1 MTGKQYA
8 YSLFTQSKSIMRVY
22 TNDPYIK
29 RRARIGQIVSWGG
42 LAVLALGL
50 FITVRTS
57 PGVFLRFSNDPPA
70 LTREVSRNRN
80 AIAFLDFAALALAEN
95 PVRLLA
101 VDGVTPSEETIASGE
116 YPLVNA
122 SNAVAVIVNPQNTW
136 IPESGVSQAELAQL
150 FSSENSRWLDVT
162 AGWPNGV
169 MARLS
174 LPQAG
179 NPAFAIMVD
188 QVMEPVFGA
197 RAEEV
202 LIGTVNPNYSRMV
215 LVSFLC
221 LGLGFIAAQIGSYNQ
236 RRFNRPP
243 RPDERLAK
251 ELKGF
256 DDRYSLFSW
265 MLPAAY
271 VFLGPTGV
279 YAFALR
285 EQGGLVSNERD
296 KWKHKGSKF
305 GFLLAFSN
313 EGIGNPTLDAQNDAA
328 KMQKYI
334 DQHLPD
340 VEVEVQPLALFINPN
355 VKLELKSPAIPAVKP
370 DQLKTL
376 LRQRTKDKKLDPATL
391 QQLQTL
397 FETPAR

>member
-1 MTGKQYA
+1 
-8 YSLFTQSKSIMRVY
+8 MRIY

-29 RRARIGQIVSWGG
+29 RRAKIGQYVSWAG

-50 FITVRTS
+50 FITIRTS
-57 PGVFLRFSNDPPA
+57 PGVFMRFSNDPPA
-70 LTREVSRNRN
+70 LAREVSRNRN
-80 AIAFLDFAALALAEN
+80 AIAFLGFDELQLATD

-101 VDGVTPSEETIASGE
+101 IEGVTPSDETIASGE
-116 YPLVNA
+116 YPLVDP
-122 SNAVAVIVNPQNTW
+122 SGAVAVIVNPQNTW
-136 IPESGVSQAELAQL
+136 IPPEGVTLPVLAEL
-150 FSSENSRWLDVT
+150 FSSENARWLDVT
-162 AGWPNGV
+162 EGWPNNPMV
-169 MARLS
+169 RLS
-174 LPQAG
+174 LPQEG
-179 NPAFAIMVD
+179 NAAFSTFTTL
-188 QVMEPVFGA
+188 VMEPVYGE

-202 LIGTVNPNYSRMV
+202 LLGTVNPNYSRMV
-215 LVSFLC
+215 LLSFAC
-221 LGLGFIAAQIGSYNQ
+221 LGIGFVAAQIGSYNQ

-256 DDRYSLFSW
+256 DDRYSLYSW

-285 EQGGLVSNERD
+285 EQGGLVTNERD
-296 KWKHKGSKF
+296 KWKHKGTKL

-334 DQHLPD
+334 AERLPD
-340 VEVEVQPLALFINPN
+340 VQVEVQPLALFINPQ
-355 VKLELKSPAIPAVKP
+355 VKLDLKSPAIPAVKP

-376 LRQRTKDKKLDPATL
+376 LRSRTKDNKLDAATL
-391 QQLQTL
+391 QQLQAL

>member
-1 MTGKQYA
+1 
-8 YSLFTQSKSIMRVY
+8 MRIY

-29 RRARIGQIVSWGG
+29 RRAKIGQYVSWAG

-50 FITVRTS
+50 FITIRTS
-57 PGVFLRFSNDPPA
+57 PGVFMRFSNDPPA
-70 LTREVSRNRN
+70 LAREVSRNRN
-80 AIAFLDFAALALAEN
+80 AIAFLGFDELQLATD

-101 VDGVTPSEETIASGE
+101 IEPPEGVTLPV
-116 YPLVNA
+116 L
-122 SNAVAVIVNPQNTW
+122 
-136 IPESGVSQAELAQL
+136 AEL
-150 FSSENSRWLDVT
+150 FSSENARWLDVT
-162 AGWPNGV
+162 EGWPNNPMV
-169 MARLS
+169 RLS
-174 LPQAG
+174 LPQEG
-179 NPAFAIMVD
+179 NAAFSTFTTL
-188 QVMEPVFGA
+188 VMEPVYGE

-202 LIGTVNPNYSRMV
+202 LLGTVNPNYSRMV
-215 LVSFLC
+215 LLSFAC
-221 LGLGFIAAQIGSYNQ
+221 LGIGFVAAQIGSYNQ

-256 DDRYSLFSW
+256 DDRYSLYSW

-285 EQGGLVSNERD
+285 EQGGLVTNERD
-296 KWKHKGSKF
+296 KWKHKGTKL

-334 DQHLPD
+334 AERLPD
-340 VEVEVQPLALFINPN
+340 VQVEVQPLALFINPQ
-355 VKLELKSPAIPAVKP
+355 VKLDLKSPAIPAVKP

-376 LRQRTKDKKLDPATL
+376 LRSRTKDNKLDAATL
-391 QQLQTL
+391 QQLQAL

>member
-1 MTGKQYA
+1 
-8 YSLFTQSKSIMRVY
+8 MRIY
-22 TNDPYIK
+22 TNDKYIK
-29 RRARIGQIVSWGG
+29 RRAKIGQYVSWAG
-42 LAVLALGL
+42 LAVLGLGL
-50 FITVRTS
+50 FITIRTS

-70 LTREVSRNRN
+70 LAREVSRNRN
-80 AIAFLDFAALALAEN
+80 AIGFMGFDELALAED

-101 VDGVTPSEETIASGE
+101 IDGVTPTDETIDSGQ
-116 YPLVNA
+116 YPLIDSGV
-122 SNAVAVIVNPQNTW
+122 AVAVIVNPQNVW
-136 IPESGVSQAELAQL
+136 IGQEGVSMAVLAQL
-150 FSSENSRWLDVT
+150 FSTENNRWADVDP
-162 AGWPNGV
+162 GWPAQAMV
-169 MARLS
+169 RLS
-174 LPQAG
+174 LPAEG
-179 NPAFAIMVD
+179 NAAFDAFTTV
-188 QVMEPVFGA
+188 VMEPVYGA
-197 RAEEV
+197 SAEEV

-215 LVSFLC
+215 LASFAC

-256 DDRYSLFSW
+256 DDRYSLYSW

-279 YAFALR
+279 YTFALR
-285 EQGGLVSNERD
+285 EQGGQVINERD
-296 KWKHKGSKF
+296 KWKHKGSKL

-313 EGIGNPTLDAQNDAA
+313 EGIGSPTLDAQNDAA
-328 KMQKYI
+328 KMEKYI
-334 DQHLPD
+334 AQNLPD
-340 VEVEVQPLALFINPN
+340 VEVEVQPLALFINPQ
-355 VKLELKSPAIPAVKP
+355 VKLDLKSPTIPAVKP

-376 LRQRTKDKKLDPATL
+376 LRQRTKDNRLDPAVL

>member
-1 MTGKQYA
+1 
-8 YSLFTQSKSIMRVY
+8 MRIY

-29 RRARIGQIVSWGG
+29 RRAKIGQYVSWAG

-50 FITVRTS
+50 FITIRTS
-57 PGVFLRFSNDPPA
+57 PGVFMRFSNDPPA
-70 LTREVSRNRN
+70 LAREVSRNRN
-80 AIAFLDFAALALAEN
+80 AIAFLGFDELQLATD

-101 VDGVTPSEETIASGE
+101 IEGVTPSDETIASGS
-116 YPLVNA
+116 YPLADA
-122 SNAVAVIVNPQNTW
+122 SGAVAVIVHPQNTW
-136 IPESGVSQAELAQL
+136 IAEEGVSLPVLAAI
-150 FSSENSRWLDVT
+150 FSSENTRWLDVT
-162 AGWPNGV
+162 PGWPNNGMV
-169 MARLS
+169 RLS
-174 LPQAG
+174 LPQEG
-179 NPAFAIMVD
+179 NAAFTTFTAL
-188 QVMEPVFGA
+188 VMEPVYGA

-202 LIGTVNPNYSRMV
+202 LLGTVNPNYSRMV
-215 LVSFLC
+215 LLSFAC
-221 LGLGFIAAQIGSYNQ
+221 LGIGFIAAQIGSYNQ

-256 DDRYSLFSW
+256 DDRYSLYSW

-285 EQGGLVSNERD
+285 EQGGQVINERD
-296 KWKHKGSKF
+296 KWKHKGSKL

-334 DQHLPD
+334 AEHLPD
-340 VEVEVQPLALFINPN
+340 VQVEVQPLALFINPQ
-355 VKLELKSPAIPAVKP
+355 VKLDLKSPAIPAVKP

-376 LRQRTKDKKLDPATL
+376 LRSRTKDNKLDAATL
-391 QQLQTL
+391 QQLQAL

>member
-1 MTGKQYA
+1 
-8 YSLFTQSKSIMRVY
+8 MRVY

-29 RRARIGQIVSWGG
+29 RRAKIGQFVSWAG
-42 LAVLALGL
+42 LAVLGLGL
-50 FITVRTS
+50 IITIRTS
-57 PGVFLRFSNDPPA
+57 PGVFIRFPSDPA
-70 LTREVSRNRN
+70 AMAREVSRNRN
-80 AIAFLDFAALALAEN
+80 AIGFLGFDELALATD

-101 VDGVTPSEETIASGE
+101 VDGVTPSDDTLASGE
-116 YPLVNA
+116 YPLA
-122 SNAVAVIVNPQNTW
+122 DPSGAVAVIVNPQNTW
-136 IPESGVSQAELAQL
+136 ISQEGVSTAELAQL
-150 FSSENSRWLDVT
+150 FSTENSRWSEVT
-162 AGWPNGV
+162 SGWPTAIMV
-169 MARLS
+169 RMS
-174 LPQAG
+174 LPQEG
-179 NPAFAIMVD
+179 NAAFDTFID

-197 RAEEV
+197 SAEAA

-215 LVSFLC
+215 LASFAC

-236 RRFNRPP
+236 RRFSRPP

-279 YAFALR
+279 YTFALR
-285 EQGGLVSNERD
+285 EQGGQVTNDRD
-296 KWKHKGSKF
+296 KWKHKGSRL

-334 DQHLPD
+334 GEHLPEVD
-340 VEVEVQPLALFINPN
+340 VEVQPLALFIHPQ
-355 VKLELKSPAIPAVKP
+355 VKLELKNPAIPAVKP

-391 QQLQTL
+391 QQLQAL